1 MYHFNSDQMLF
12 LDFKGQ
18 DTSFCG
24 KPYMSWWIRMN
35 MKSAKLLA
43 VLFTIGFILQVVGT
57 IRYHARTPDDIVGIG
72 IYVVVSAI
80 IGVAA
85 VVFCYRWIKE
95 THREVT
101 LRNKKVIIGLAI
113 TIGVVS
119 GIAFFLL
126 FPAYRYLVAAFYVIV
141 YLLSPL
147 IIYVLSRWEEASL
160 DSRKP

>member
-1 MYHFNSDQMLF
+1 M
-12 LDFKGQ
+12 G
-18 DTSFCG
+18 
-24 KPYMSWWIRMN
+24 WWIRMS

-57 IRYHARTPDDIVGIG
+57 VRYSTLMPDDVVGIG

-80 IGVAA
+80 IGVASI
-85 VVFCYRWIKE
+85 VFCYRWIKE

-101 LRNKKVIIGLAI
+101 LRNKKVIIGLVVI
-113 TIGVVS
+113 IGVVS

-126 FPAYRYLVAAFYVIV
+126 FPAYRYLVAAFYIIV

-147 IIYVLSRWEEASL
+147 IIYVLSRWEEVSL